1 MMVRQRKSFGKP
13 PEMQLVGDVRD
24 QNCFILDDIIDSGVK
39 IIDRLIK
46 YLNYLISIIKIF
58 FI

>member
-58 FI
+58 II